1 MENEVKNV
9 GKKTIIYGIIGI
21 LLCVIV
27 ILGYSG
33 ICSNGAEHPV
43 IKEE

>member
-27 ILGYSG
+27 ILGILVFVAMGRSTQ
-33 ICSNGAEHPV
+33 
-43 IKEE
+43 